1 MKIKGYD
8 LIMVDYDFYIYKSN
22 LENKKLLYDKTDK
35 IFINSNYDSGT
46 LGETIDSSDYK
57 IYSINDI
64 ECLEVATTENVR
76 RLDSSWVLPDKKPN
90 LDNNTENLGVV
101 FGLIGII
108 GDTVIRGYEEW
119 YIIKFKDGKKAI
131 FGSMSNRV
139 KKIIGEIKL

>member
-1 MKIKGYD
+1 MKGYD
-8 LIMVDYDFYIYKSN
+8 LIMIDYDFYIYETN

-35 IFINSNYDSGT
+35 IFINSNYDTGT
-46 LGETIDSSDYK
+46 LGETIDVSDYK
-57 IYSINDI
+57 VYSINDI
-64 ECLEVATTENVR
+64 EFLEVATIENIKT
-76 RLDSSWVLPDKKPN
+76 LDPSWVLPDKKPN

-119 YIIKFKDGKKAI
+119 YIIKFNDGKKAI

-139 KKIIGEIKL
+139 KKIMKEIKL

>member
-57 IYSINDI
+57 VYSINDI
-64 ECLEVATTENVR
+64 KCLEVATTENVR

-108 GDTVIRGYEEW
+108 GDTVIRGYKEW

-139 KKIIGEIKL
+139 KKIMSEVKL